1 MRRRKLL
8 TGGIALSG
16 TGLLP
21 ASVAA
26 NELNSDQRH
35 GAPNTEYLG
44 QDQDY
49 LYLEFERSGKKKL
62 NIINKETN
70 EVIVKDRASGEIE
83 FVIDS
88 NTINELQ
95 ANRVETASHTPWS
108 GEVKYTDEDLDG
120 IEFGSYE
127 IIKRAGR
134 RWETIGHCDRD
145 CHIHRYDAECF
156 ELGKEAAALSKPLVA
171 AELWNVLRKK
181 GPKWIVKLLS
191 KRRLEDIV
199 TSLGTLAAGDTI
211 TIAEVDWDQSIPV
224 VRDQKFISC
233 RAGLTD
239 YKPPYDTIALQAF
252 FQWPGHLLC

>member
-1 MRRRKLL
+1 MMRRRKLL
-8 TGGIALSG
+8 TSGIALSG

-21 ASVAA
+21 ANVAA
-26 NELNSDQRH
+26 NESNSDQRH

-95 ANRVETASHTPWS
+95 TNRVETASHTPWS

-145 CHIHRYDAECF
+145 CNIHRYDAECF
-156 ELGKEAAALSKPLVA
+156 ELGKEAGAIK
-171 AELWNVLRKK
+171 
-181 GPKWIVKLLS
+181 
-191 KRRLEDIV
+191 
-199 TSLGTLAAGDTI
+199 TT
-211 TIAEVDWDQSIPV
+211 
-224 VRDQKFISC
+224 SC
-233 RAGLTD
+233 RRTMERS
-239 YKPPYDTIALQAF
+239 
-252 FQWPGHLLC
+252 